1 MEEKIKV
8 LDKGFVYLVDH
19 MGDDTSIVQAARVS
33 TGKGSK
39 SAKKDREL
47 IRYLMRFRHTSPFEQ
62 VEFKFHV
69 KAPIF
74 CFRQWHRHRTA
85 SLNEMSG
92 RYRELPEECYIPEFS
107 RLQTQDKTNHQGSG
121 AEVLEECAWIQES
134 MKKIQENSF
143 SEYRSYLNDGL
154 TREVARINLPLST
167 YSEMYWKMDLHNL
180 FHFLGLRLHP
190 HAQWE
195 MRQFAKAIF
204 ELIKPI
210 VPASCEAFEDYRL
223 NTSTFSAKE
232 MEVIRS
238 LLNSGGGWKN
248 EANRVGLNELEYKE
262 FVDKLT
268 G

>member
-39 SAKKDREL
+39 NAKKDREL

-107 RLQTQDKTNHQGSG
+107 RLQTQDETNHQGSS
-121 AEVLEECAWIQES
+121 EEILEESVWIQDS
-134 MKKIQENSF
+134 MKEIQKSSF
-143 SEYRSYLNDGL
+143 NEYHSYLNGGL

-190 HAQWE
+190 HAQYE
-195 MRQFAKAIF
+195 IREYAKAIF

-210 VPASCEAFEDYRL
+210 VPVACEAFEDYRL
-223 NTSTFSAKE
+223 NSQTFSAKE
-232 MEVIRS
+232 MKALKMLV
-238 LLNSGGGWKN
+238 NGGGRWDWIADQVDLK
-248 EANRVGLNELEYKE
+248 GLERKE
-262 FVDKLT
+262 FFNKLSE
-268 G
+268 